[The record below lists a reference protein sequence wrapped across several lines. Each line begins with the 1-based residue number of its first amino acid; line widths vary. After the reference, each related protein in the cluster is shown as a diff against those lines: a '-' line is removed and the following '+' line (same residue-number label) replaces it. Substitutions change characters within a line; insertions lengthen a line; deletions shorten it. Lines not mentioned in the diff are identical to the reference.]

1 MTVYVPE
8 HIAMIVPMATTSCS
22 ATLTLTV
29 GHLLWYVS
37 DLLPLRLY
45 FEHRQLKNDD
55 SATLEKPPNHRLFD
69 PSDQGLSPV
78 LQRRQAAMCAK
89 SSGATSSSAP
99 IINFTLGNEALNFL
113 RPLVPQPPIPS
124 ALPAAQPPLDNF
136 SSTLLPSTRRA
147 GPDMR
152 LDNFCAMFDLG
163 LKILDK
169 FTTNDYLHARFIR
182 FILIRELEEM
192 GFTRGEIAALRDAVE
207 TWSIPFT

>member
-1 MTVYVPE
+1 MGHVPE
-8 HIAMIVPMATTSCS
+8 RIAMIVPMATTLCS

-37 DLLPLRLY
+37 DLLPLWLHS
-45 FEHRQLKNDD
+45 EHRQLKNDN
-55 SATLEKPPNHRLFD
+55 SASLEKPPNHRLFD
-69 PSDQGLSPV
+69 PSDKGLSPV
-78 LQRRQAAMCAK
+78 LQRHQVAMSAQSGSAA
-89 SSGATSSSAP
+89 GSSAP

-113 RPLVPQPPIPS
+113 CPLVPQPAVPP
-124 ALPAAQPPLDNF
+124 ALPAHQPPLNNF
-136 SSTLLPSTRRA
+136 SPTLLPSMRHA

-163 LKILDK
+163 PKILDK
-169 FTTNDYLHARFIR
+169 FTTNDYLQARFLR

-207 TWSIPFT
+207 TWSVPFA